1 MNVRF
6 SEQEC
11 RECGKR
17 FRLEPGEVAWYAGRG
32 WDTPKRCK
40 PCRNQRKA
48 QRDLDPLPKPLLEL
62 LAHADGL
69 ARASAPS
76 ECRLAYIDLFQTVK
90 EAVHKFG
97 PSLRLESYERLLA
110 YAATRSDVDHEK
122 HVPSEA
128 QTSDLVAFAL
138 SIVDDLHFHEPAFRQ
153 ISEFFKFPNVE
164 HPDWHTELWARGH
177 SRIEIEQVLR
187 KIAPK
192 LLEAGGAT
200 DSDEETDQDVLG
212 DVGPAGPPGPDWT
225 PVLRS
230 WPDILAGPW
239 GSGMGP
245 SEIALAADVIT
256 LPGDALRRR
265 NVWAE
270 YLHILPA
277 FYICCRREYAYEV
290 LASTESLPNENVSV
304 LVFYDSYGQNFADP
318 YSAKQLS
325 DLRRL
330 HDGLAKLEGERDD
343 GKRLGLARQ
352 LVEVAS
358 PDLILQSVSFYP
370 VRPANELFPIAL
382 EDHLWSLGES
392 LLDWYFMSQGAEF
405 GEPGWGQ
412 WKESN
417 ELAAALDGLVKSE
430 VLASPEQLQA
440 LGVCALRDGS
450 SA

>member
-6 SEQEC
+6 SDQKC
-11 RECGKR
+11 RDCGQP
-17 FRLEPGEVAWYAGRG
+17 FQLEPGEVAFFATKGLSLPRRC
-32 WDTPKRCK
+32 KRC
-40 PCRNQRKA
+40 RDRRKA
-48 QRDLDPLPKPLLEL
+48 ERDLLPLPRPLLEVL
-62 LAHADGL
+62 KDADRLAK
-69 ARASAPS
+69 ASTEA
-76 ECRLAYIDLFQTVK
+76 ERRLAYIDLFQKVK
-90 EAVHKFG
+90 DVARKFET
-97 PSLRLESYERLLA
+97 SLRRESYHRVLA
-110 YAATRSDVDHEK
+110 YAETRNKVDHER

-128 QTSDLVAFAL
+128 QTSDLTVFAL
-138 SIVDDLHFHEPAFRQ
+138 SVVEELHFDEPNFQ
-153 ISEFFKFPNVE
+153 EVSEFFRFPNVE
-164 HPDWHTELWARGH
+164 HPDWHTELWARGRSSIAAEH
-177 SRIEIEQVLR
+177 ALR
-187 KIAPK
+187 EIAPK
-192 LLEAGGAT
+192 LLETASPA
-200 DSDEETDQDVLG
+200 DANRETDEDVLWHPG
-212 DVGPAGPPGPDWT
+212 SAAPPGPDWT
-225 PVLRS
+225 PALRS
-230 WPDILAGPW
+230 WPDILAGRF
-239 GSGMGP
+239 GGMEP

-330 HDGLAKLEGERDD
+330 HDGLAKLEGESDD
-343 GKRLGLARQ
+343 GKRLRLAQQ

-370 VRPANELFPIAL
+370 VRPANEPFPIAL

-450 SA
+450 SP